1 MRIKGEFVLREIAG
15 DIILVPIG
23 NTAMEIN
30 GMVTLDE
37 VGAFIWKQLELG
49 MNEEQ
54 IIDKILTVYEVDEPV
69 ARKDLQEFL
78 GKMMDE
84 GLIMQ

>member
-37 VGAFIWKQLELG
+37 VGAFIWKLLELG

-54 IIDKILTVYEVDEPV
+54 IIDKILTVYEVDETA
-69 ARKDLQEFL
+69 ARMDLQEFL
-78 GKMMDE
+78 EKMMDE